1 MPSFLTKSPKKAKT
15 PRSAIKPPSFVISTK
30 PPRSPRSIKRS
41 LTPNAR
47 NDRHFKNN
55 SVHII
60 EVGDESDTDSDS
72 DEHNLLTTPRA
83 KKNGTMN
90 QFETEYEEVVLPM
103 ERASTTGI
111 TDKISSVISKKKRDK
126 SKK

>member
-1 MPSFLTKSPKKAKT
+1 MG
-15 PRSAIKPPSFVISTK
+15 
-30 PPRSPRSIKRS
+30 
-41 LTPNAR
+41 
-47 NDRHFKNN
+47 HFKNN

-126 SKK
+126 SKKKKSRKRSKSKNKKKKRKREKKKLKKKKKGVFLKKKKNFI